1 MQQCSICFANITRV
15 TKPGLQCSGKCAKY
29 FHDKCANLTPEQ
41 FDVIAKTSLT
51 WYCDGCKPKGNRK
64 SIIIPRTVETPKTSH
79 NMDSLLSPA
88 IVTSQPE
95 ITNNQLFDKI
105 NGIFS
110 QRFDDLNKK
119 IEELIEENIKL
130 KEVNKKNMKTT
141 AVLETKVDQLDAE
154 LSIIKQ
160 RDFKNDL
167 FVSGIPKEENINLSD
182 LIVKTIA
189 LLNMDE
195 NISSEHF
202 SSVYKVGPDDKT
214 ISAIVSLKDEAV
226 KLRILKAAKSGRA
239 KNIFFN
245 QRLTYYTSQLLKS
258 STKFRKEHNFKY
270 LWVSDGKILL
280 KKDDDSKTIHIKTQ
294 TYLKNF
300 SRNNSK

>member
-1 MQQCSICFANITRV
+1 MQCSICFLNITRV
-15 TKPGLQCSGKCAKY
+15 TKPGLQCSGKCLKY
-29 FHDKCANLTPEQ
+29 FHDKCANLSSEQ
-41 FDVIAKTSLT
+41 FDVIAKTNLL
-51 WYCDGCKPKGNRK
+51 WYCDVCKPKGSRK

-79 NMDSLLSPA
+79 NKDNLLSPA
-88 IVTSQPE
+88 HGITQPE

-105 NGIFS
+105 NGMFN

-119 IEELIEENIKL
+119 IEELIEENNKL

-160 RDFKNDL
+160 RDFKKDL
-167 FVSGIPKEENINLSD
+167 FVSGIPKEDNTNIND

-195 NISSEHF
+195 VITLEHF
-202 SSVYKVGPDDKT
+202 SSVYKIGPDDKT
-214 ISAIVSLKDEAV
+214 ISVIVSLKDEAV
-226 KLRILKAAKSGRA
+226 KAKILKAAKSGRA
-239 KNIFFN
+239 ENIFFN
-245 QRLTYYTSQLLKS
+245 QRLTYYNSQLLKS
-258 STKFRKEHNFKY
+258 STKFRKENNFKY

-300 SRNNSK
+300 SRRQQ